1 MLRKE
6 KIMANDIANELKEV
20 DSVEVTTL
28 MDNYVDVLLRNSPGV
43 RRPPLAITG
52 TIPTDALLA
61 EHGLSLLI
69 KVKKD
74 EKSHC
79 VLFDCGYTK
88 IGVPHNMEILGV
100 DPQKIEAIVLSHGH
114 MDHTGALHPIAKS
127 LKKSIPLI
135 LHPDAFISP
144 RFFGLDDGR
153 RLLFPQTLVREDI
166 AKNTSLKIEERE
178 SPSLWIDNM
187 IAITGE
193 IERVTEF
200 EKGLPNA
207 SMERNGKVE
216 DDIIRDDQSIVIKI
230 KDKGLVIISGCGHAG
245 IINTVFY
252 ARKITGFDTIHAV
265 IGGFHLSGP
274 IFEPIIEKTII
285 EFKKIKPELITPMHC
300 TGWEAI
306 KRFSEEFP
314 SSFALNS
321 VGTKIN
327 L

>member
-1 MLRKE
+1 
-6 KIMANDIANELKEV
+6 MATEVANELKEV
-20 DSVEVTTL
+20 DSIEVTTL

-43 RRPPLAITG
+43 TRPPLAIKG

-61 EHGLSLLI
+61 EHGLSLMI
-69 KVKKD
+69 TVKKD

-79 VLFDCGYTK
+79 ILFDCGYTK

-100 DPQKIEAIVLSHGH
+100 DPRQIEAIVLSHGH

-127 LKKSIPLI
+127 LEKSIPLI
-135 LHPDAFISP
+135 LHPDAFIST

-153 RLLFPQTLVREDI
+153 RLLFPQTLVRDDI
-166 AKNTSLKIEERE
+166 ENAGLKIVEKT
-178 SPSLWIDNM
+178 SPSLWLDNM

-193 IERVTEF
+193 VERVTEF

-207 SMERNGKVE
+207 SIERNGKVE
-216 DDIIRDDQSIVIKI
+216 PDIILDDQSIVIKI
-230 KDKGLVIISGCGHAG
+230 KDKGLVIISGCSHAG

-252 ARKITGFDTIHAV
+252 ARKITGDDKIYAV
-265 IGGFHLSGP
+265 LGGFHLSGP
-274 IFEPIIEKTII
+274 IFEPIIKKTIN
-285 EFKKIKPELITPMHC
+285 EFKKIKPEVIIPMHC

-306 KRFSEEFP
+306 KRFSAEFP
-314 SSFALNS
+314 SSFSLNS
-321 VGTKIN
+321 VGTKIG

>member
-1 MLRKE
+1 MP
-6 KIMANDIANELKEV
+6 NDVANELKEV

-43 RRPPLAITG
+43 TRPPLAIKG

-61 EHGLSLLI
+61 EHGLSLMI
-69 KVKKD
+69 TVKRDK
-74 EKSHC
+74 ESHC
-79 VLFDCGYTK
+79 ILFDCGYTK

-100 DPQKIEAIVLSHGH
+100 DPRQIEAIVLSHGH
-114 MDHTGALHPIAKS
+114 MDHTGALYPIAKS
-127 LKKSIPLI
+127 LDKSIPLI
-135 LHPDAFISP
+135 LHPDAFI
-144 RFFGLDDGR
+144 FFGLDDGR
-153 RLLFPQTLVREDI
+153 RLLFPQTLIRDDI
-166 AKNTSLKIEERE
+166 EKNTSLTIVEEKF
-178 SPSLWIDNM
+178 PSLLTDNM

-193 IERVTEF
+193 VERVTEF

-207 SMERNGKVE
+207 SMERNGKLE
-216 DDIIRDDQSIVIKI
+216 PDLILDDQSLALKVKN
-230 KDKGLVIISGCGHAG
+230 KGLVIISGCGHAG

-252 ARKITGFDTIHAV
+252 ARKITGIDKIHAV
-265 IGGFHLSGP
+265 LGGFHLSGP

-285 EFKKIKPELITPMHC
+285 EFKKINPAVIIPMHC

-321 VGTKIN
+321 VGTRITFA
-327 L
+327 

>member
-1 MLRKE
+1 
-6 KIMANDIANELKEV
+6 MATDVATELKEV

-28 MDNYVDVLLRNSPGV
+28 MDNYVDVLLRNSPV
-43 RRPPLAITG
+43 VTRPPLAITG

-61 EHGLSLLI
+61 EHGLSLMVT
-69 KVKKD
+69 VKKD

-79 VLFDCGYTK
+79 ILFDCGYTK

-100 DPQKIEAIVLSHGH
+100 DPRQIEAIVLSHGH
-114 MDHTGALHPIAKS
+114 MDHSGALYPIAKS
-127 LKKSIPLI
+127 LEKSIPLI

-153 RLLFPQTLVREDI
+153 KLMFPQTLIREDI
-166 AKNTSLKIEERE
+166 ENTGLKIVEKKC
-178 SPSLWIDNM
+178 PSLLIDNM

-193 IERVTEF
+193 VERVTEF

-207 SMERNGKVE
+207 SMERNGKIE
-216 DDIIRDDQSIVIKI
+216 PDMILDDQALVIKV
-230 KDKGLVIISGCGHAG
+230 KEKGLVIISGCSHAG

-252 ARKITGFDTIHAV
+252 AKKITGIDKIHAV
-265 IGGFHLSGP
+265 LGGFHLSGP
-274 IFEPIIEKTII
+274 IFEPIIETTII
-285 EFKKIKPELITPMHC
+285 EFKKINPSVIIPMHC

-306 KRFSEEFP
+306 KRFSEEFS
-314 SSFALNS
+314 SSFSLNS
-321 VGTKIN
+321 VGTKIG

>member
-1 MLRKE
+1 MTVDM
-6 KIMANDIANELKEV
+6 IDGLKEV
-20 DSVEVTTL
+20 DSVDVTTL

-43 RRPPLAITG
+43 TRPPLALTG

-69 KVKKD
+69 SVKKD
-74 EKSHC
+74 GKSHC

-88 IGVPHNMEILGV
+88 IGVPHNMDILGV
-100 DPQKIEAIVLSHGH
+100 DMGEIEAIVLSHGH
-114 MDHTGALHPIAKS
+114 MDHTGALYPIAKR
-127 LKKSIPLI
+127 LGKSIPII
-135 LHPDAFISP
+135 LHPDAFVSP

-153 RLLFPQTLVREDI
+153 RLLFPQTLVREDMEDAGI
-166 AKNTSLKIEERE
+166 TVVEKK
-178 SPSLWIDNM
+178 SPSLWLDNT
-187 IAITGE
+187 IAVTGE
-193 IERVTEF
+193 VERVTEF

-216 DDIIRDDQSIVIKI
+216 PDIIRDDQSIVIKL

-245 IINTVFY
+245 IINTVLY
-252 ARKITGFDTIHAV
+252 ARKITGIDTIHGV
-265 IGGFHLSGP
+265 LGGFHLSGP

-285 EFKKIKPELITPMHC
+285 EFKKIKPEIIMPMHC

-314 SSFALNS
+314 ANFALNS
-321 VGTKIN
+321 VGTRVTFS
-327 L
+327 